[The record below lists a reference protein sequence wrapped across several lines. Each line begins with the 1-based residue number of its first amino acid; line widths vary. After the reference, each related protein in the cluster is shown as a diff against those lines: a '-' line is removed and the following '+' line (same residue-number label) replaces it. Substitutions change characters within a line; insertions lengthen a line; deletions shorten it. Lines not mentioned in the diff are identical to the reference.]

1 MKNNKI
7 IIVFI
12 LLFGSILINAQLDT
26 LNYLKQF
33 EANKVNYINKPF
45 SALLN
50 DMTMIQP
57 KTVWAFSMG
66 RVKIISA
73 DARFNFSNIE
83 QSFHNSITLLIKWQ
97 EPIPRSE
104 TQYYEQK
111 NHFYFTNDE
120 RTFYGSK
127 VVKDIIVYR

>member
-12 LLFGSILINAQLDT
+12 FLLGSIWINAQLDT

-33 EANKVNYINKPF
+33 EANKSNYINKPF
-45 SALLN
+45 SVLLN

-66 RVKIISA
+66 RKKTISA
-73 DARFNFSNIE
+73 DARFNFCSIE
-83 QSFHNSITLLIKWQ
+83 QSFHSPITLLIKWQ
-97 EPIPRSE
+97 EPIPRIK

-120 RTFYGSK
+120 RDFYGSK
-127 VVKDIIVYR
+127 IIQDIIVYR

>member
-1 MKNNKI
+1 MKNKKI

-12 LLFGSILINAQLDT
+12 LLFGGILINAQLDT

-33 EANKVNYINKPF
+33 EANKTNYINKPF
-45 SALLN
+45 SVLLN

-73 DARFNFSNIE
+73 DSRFKFANKEMGFN
-83 QSFHNSITLLIKWQ
+83 NAITLLIKWAD
-97 EPIPRSE
+97 PIPRSE

-111 NHFYFTNDE
+111 NNFYFTNDE
-120 RTFYGSK
+120 RVFYGGK
-127 VVKDIIVYR
+127 IVKDIIVYR